1 MNVTPEEL
9 LASHL
14 RAYEERDAAAVV
26 RLYSRPCTFIR
37 PDGVWIVDD
46 DATASVL
53 VAHLIDHARSQG
65 WERTAMLGLKVKP
78 LAVTLAM
85 LTGTF
90 VRYSGDG
97 DEIARSGF
105 TYLARRDGESWKIAV
120 AAAHDDVPDGQ

>member
-1 MNVTPEEL
+1 M
-9 LASHL
+9 LAL
-14 RAYEERDAAAVV
+14 RWR
-26 RLYSRPCTFIR
+26 
-37 PDGVWIVDD
+37 
-46 DATASVL
+46 
-53 VAHLIDHARSQG
+53 
-65 WERTAMLGLKVKP
+65 P

-90 VRYSGDG
+90 FRNSGEG